1 MAEEYINLVEP
12 YMKDVQ
18 DEGTER
24 HHAVQDYMKVKKK
37 EILQRV
43 TELGKCRIT
52 SMWKNLTTLQPM
64 VNDILKEI
72 PETEVNIEINI
83 VQKLNSRSSVAIFDA
98 DMEGRKH
105 NIDEAVHGEAPSS
118 PSQIAGR
125 GGEGLKR
132 KGGPNPTSDHDAL
145 PEKKQC
151 KADMSSPS
159 GITQKATP
167 TAAVEDGCGVLMRP
181 WLLAMKLEVYE
192 EKAKIWIAE
201 NGPCDLN
208 EVASS

>member
-1 MAEEYINLVEP
+1 MESIDLVEP
-12 YMKDVQ
+12 HMKDVQ

-24 HHAVQDYMKVKKK
+24 HHGVQDYMKIKKK

-43 TELGKCRIT
+43 TEQGKCRIT
-52 SMWKNLTTLQPM
+52 SMWKNLTTLQPV

-83 VQKLNSRSSVAIFDA
+83 VKKLNSRSSVAIFDA

-118 PSQIAGR
+118 PGQIAEQER
-125 GGEGLKR
+125 KRLKQ
-132 KGGPNPTSDHDAL
+132 KSNPNPTSDHDAP

-159 GITQKATP
+159 GKTQKATP
-167 TAAVEDGCGVLMRP
+167 TAAVQDGCGVLMRP

-192 EKAKIWIAE
+192 EKAKIWITE